1 MIPLLDSFIYPFF
14 RQKCKNIFCEN
25 SRLILGMTFSAASAI
40 VAGFLETH
48 RINLILDDPL
58 KNTVVQVIDNTTYV
72 AANLYVEWQIPQYT
86 LIGLGEVFCSVSCKL
101 IIFLNLF
108 IKIIYFLFLFKA
120 FITLIQLRLNQCNQL

>member
-1 MIPLLDSFIYPFF
+1 
-14 RQKCKNIFCEN
+14 
-25 SRLILGMTFSAASAI
+25 MTFSAASVI

-101 IIFLNLF
+101 IIFF
-108 IKIIYFLFLFKA
+108 TA
-120 FITLIQLRLNQCNQL
+120 FY